1 MISIKKIRENPEEII
16 SKLRSR
22 NDKTDIKEVLLLDD
36 KLRTLKTRS
45 SEYRAQRNIASENI
59 GKIKKEGGD
68 SIFAIKETRDLGNK
82 LKELELDLIKNENEL
97 KRILFQMPNVP
108 QDSVPVASDFSGN
121 VTLREWGNKR
131 KYNFKTLREW
141 GNKREYNFK
150 LKNHIQLGEDLN
162 LFDFKRGSKLSG
174 SGFPLYVGNG
184 AKLERSLIN
193 SMIDHH
199 VTNFSFTEMLPS
211 ILMKKESMETTGQLP
226 KFQEDMYHTEIDNL
240 YLAPTAEVPI
250 TNLHRD
256 EILNESDLPIKYV
269 GYTPCFRRESGS
281 YGKDTRGLLRVH
293 QFNKVE
299 LVEFI
304 QPDDSIKELERL
316 TLQAES
322 VLQKLGLHYRVIE
335 LCTGDLGFSASKCY
349 DIELWA
355 PAEQQ
360 WLEVSS
366 CSSFD
371 SFQSRRGNIRFRR
384 KKDKKVDFV
393 HTLNGSGV
401 ATPRLMIALIE
412 TYQEEDGIVRFPEKV
427 SSFLGIKELA

>member
-1 MISIKKIRENPEEII
+1 MISIKKIRENPEGII

-22 NDKTDIKEVLLLDD
+22 NDKTDIREVLSLDD
-36 KLRTLKTRS
+36 KLRILKTRS

-59 GKIKKEGGD
+59 AKIKREGGD

-82 LKELELDLIKNENEL
+82 FKELELELIKNENEL
-97 KRILFQMPNVP
+97 NRILFQMPNVP
-108 QDSVPVASDFSGN
+108 HDSVPVDSDFSGN

-131 KYNFKTLREW
+131 D
-141 GNKREYNFK
+141 YNFK

-199 VTNFSFTEMLPS
+199 VTNFSFTEVLPS

-256 EILNESDLPIKYV
+256 EILDESDLPIKYV

-401 ATPRLMIALIE
+401 ATPRLMVALIE

-427 SSFLGIKELA
+427 ASFLGIKELA

>member
-1 MISIKKIRENPEEII
+1 MISLKKIRENPEEII
-16 SKLRSR
+16 IKLRSR
-22 NDKTDIKEVLLLDD
+22 NDKTDIKLVLSLDNQVR
-36 KLRTLKTRS
+36 LLKTRS
-45 SEYRAQRNIASENI
+45 SEYRAQRNLASERI
-59 GKIKKEGGD
+59 AKIKRSGGD
-68 SIFAIKETRDLGNK
+68 SSLAIRETRELGDK
-82 LKELELDLIKNENEL
+82 LKGLEIELTKIEKELDD
-97 KRILFQMPNVP
+97 ILCQIPNVP
-108 QDSVPVASDFSGN
+108 QNSVPVASDVSGN
-121 VTLREWGNKR
+121 VV
-131 KYNFKTLREW
+131 LREW
-141 GNKREYNFK
+141 GNKREYTFK
-150 LKNHIQLGEDLN
+150 LKNHTELGDDLG
-162 LFDFKRGSKLSG
+162 LFDFERGSKLSG
-174 SGFPLYVGNG
+174 SGFPLYIGNG
-184 AKLERSLIN
+184 AKLERALIN

-199 VTNFSFTEMLPS
+199 VTNFTFTEVLPS
-211 ILMKKESMETTGQLP
+211 ILMKKKSMETTGQLP

-304 QPDDSIKELERL
+304 HPEDSITELERL

-371 SFQSRRGNIRFRR
+371 TFQSRRGNIRFRR
-384 KKDKKVDFV
+384 NKDKKVEFV

-401 ATPRLMIALIE
+401 ATPRLMVALIE
-412 TYQEEDGIVRFPEKV
+412 TYQEKDGVVRFPEEV
-427 SSFLGIKELA
+427 STFLGIKELA

>member
-131 KYNFKTLREW
+131 KYNFK
-141 GNKREYNFK
+141 

-199 VTNFSFTEMLPS
+199 VTNFSFTEVLPS

-401 ATPRLMIALIE
+401 ATPRLMVALIE

>member
-22 NDKTDIKEVLLLDD
+22 NDKTDIREVLSLDD
-36 KLRTLKTRS
+36 KLRILKTRS

-59 GKIKKEGGD
+59 AKIKREGGD

-82 LKELELDLIKNENEL
+82 LKELELELIKNENEL
-97 KRILFQMPNVP
+97 NRILFQMPNVP
-108 QDSVPVASDFSGN
+108 QDSVPVDSDFSGN

-131 KYNFKTLREW
+131 D
-141 GNKREYNFK
+141 YNFK

-199 VTNFSFTEMLPS
+199 VTNFSFTEVLPS

-256 EILNESDLPIKYV
+256 EILDESDLPIKYV

-401 ATPRLMIALIE
+401 ATPRLMVALIE

-427 SSFLGIKELA
+427 ASFLGIKELA

>member
-131 KYNFKTLREW
+131 KYNFK
-141 GNKREYNFK
+141 

-199 VTNFSFTEMLPS
+199 VTNFSFTEILPS

-401 ATPRLMIALIE
+401 ATPRLMVALIE

>member
-131 KYNFKTLREW
+131 K
-141 GNKREYNFK
+141 YNFK

>member
-22 NDKTDIKEVLLLDD
+22 NDKTDIREVLSLDD
-36 KLRTLKTRS
+36 KLRILKTRS

-59 GKIKKEGGD
+59 AKIKREGGD

-82 LKELELDLIKNENEL
+82 LKELELELIKNENEL
-97 KRILFQMPNVP
+97 NRILFQMPNVP
-108 QDSVPVASDFSGN
+108 HDSVPVDSDFSGN

-131 KYNFKTLREW
+131 D
-141 GNKREYNFK
+141 YNFK

-199 VTNFSFTEMLPS
+199 VTNFSFTELLPS

-256 EILNESDLPIKYV
+256 EILDESDLPIKYV

-401 ATPRLMIALIE
+401 ATPRLMVALIE

-427 SSFLGIKELA
+427 ASFLGIKELA

>member
-121 VTLREWGNKR
+121 V
-131 KYNFKTLREW
+131 TLREW

>member
-1 MISIKKIRENPEEII
+1 MISIKRIRENSDEII
-16 SKLRSR
+16 RKLRTK
-22 NDKTDIKEVLLLDD
+22 NDKTDIKLVLSLDSEV
-36 KLRTLKTRS
+36 RQLKTRS
-45 SEYRAQRNIASENI
+45 SEYRSQRNLASENI
-59 GKIKKEGGD
+59 AKIKREGGD
-68 SIFAIKETRDLGNK
+68 FSLAVEETRELSDK
-82 LKELELDLIKNENEL
+82 LKSLEIELTKIEKEL
-97 KRILFQMPNVP
+97 KVILLQIPNIP
-108 QDSVPVASDFSGN
+108 QNSVPVASDASGN
-121 VTLREWGNKR
+121 VTVREWGNK
-131 KYNFKTLREW
+131 K
-141 GNKREYNFK
+141 EYNFK
-150 LKNHIQLGEDLN
+150 LKNHTELGEDLG

-184 AKLERSLIN
+184 AKLERALIN

-199 VTNFSFTEMLPS
+199 VNNFTFIEVLPS
-211 ILMKKESMETTGQLP
+211 VLMKKESMETTGQLP

-240 YLAPTAEVPI
+240 YLAPTAEVPL

-256 EILNESDLPIKYV
+256 EIFKESELPVKYV

-299 LVEFI
+299 LVKFI
-304 QPDDSIKELERL
+304 QPEDSISELEKL

-355 PAEQQ
+355 PAEKQ

-366 CSSFD
+366 CSTFD
-371 SFQSRRGNIRFRR
+371 TFQSRRGNIRFRR
-384 KKDKKVDFV
+384 EDNKKIDFV

-401 ATPRLMIALIE
+401 ATPRLMVALIE
-412 TYQEEDGIVRFPEKV
+412 TYQEKDGVVRFPKEV
-427 SSFLGIKELA
+427 STFLGIKQLD

>member
-1 MISIKKIRENPEEII
+1 MISLKKIRENPEEII
-16 SKLRSR
+16 IKLRSR
-22 NDKTDIKEVLLLDD
+22 NDKTDIKLVLSLDNQVR
-36 KLRTLKTRS
+36 LLKTRS
-45 SEYRAQRNIASENI
+45 SEYRAQRNLASERI
-59 GKIKKEGGD
+59 AKIKRSGGD
-68 SIFAIKETRDLGNK
+68 SSLAIRETRELGDK
-82 LKELELDLIKNENEL
+82 LKGLEIELTKIEKELDD
-97 KRILFQMPNVP
+97 ILCQIPNVP
-108 QDSVPVASDFSGN
+108 QNSVPVASDVSGN
-121 VTLREWGNKR
+121 VV
-131 KYNFKTLREW
+131 LREW
-141 GNKREYNFK
+141 GNKREYTFK
-150 LKNHIQLGEDLN
+150 LKNHTELGDDLG
-162 LFDFKRGSKLSG
+162 LFDFERGSKLSG
-174 SGFPLYVGNG
+174 SGFPLYIGNG
-184 AKLERSLIN
+184 AKLERALIN

-199 VTNFSFTEMLPS
+199 VTNFTFTEVLPS
-211 ILMKKESMETTGQLP
+211 ILMKKKSMETTGQLP

-256 EILNESDLPIKYV
+256 EILNESDLPVKYV

-304 QPDDSIKELERL
+304 HPEDSITELERL

-371 SFQSRRGNIRFRR
+371 TFQSRRGNIRFRR
-384 KKDKKVDFV
+384 NKDKKVEFV

-401 ATPRLMIALIE
+401 ATPRLMVALIE
-412 TYQEEDGIVRFPEKV
+412 TYQEKDGVVRFPEEV
-427 SSFLGIKELA
+427 STFLGIKELA

>member
-1 MISIKKIRENPEEII
+1 MISIKKIRENSEEII

-22 NDKTDIKEVLLLDD
+22 NDKTDIREVLSLDD
-36 KLRTLKTRS
+36 KLRILKTRS

-59 GKIKKEGGD
+59 AKIKREGGD

-82 LKELELDLIKNENEL
+82 LKELELELIKNENEL
-97 KRILFQMPNVP
+97 NRILFQMPNVP
-108 QDSVPVASDFSGN
+108 QDSVPVDSDFSGN

-131 KYNFKTLREW
+131 D
-141 GNKREYNFK
+141 YNFK
-150 LKNHIQLGEDLN
+150 LKNHMQLGEDLN

-199 VTNFSFTEMLPS
+199 VTNFSFTEVLPS

-401 ATPRLMIALIE
+401 ATPRLMVALIE

-427 SSFLGIKELA
+427 ASFLGIKELA

>member
-131 KYNFKTLREW
+131 K
-141 GNKREYNFK
+141 YNFK

-401 ATPRLMIALIE
+401 ATPRLMVALIE

>member
-22 NDKTDIKEVLLLDD
+22 NDKTDIKEVLFLDD
-36 KLRTLKTRS
+36 KIRTLKTRS

-121 VTLREWGNKR
+121 V
-131 KYNFKTLREW
+131 TLREW

>member
-121 VTLREWGNKR
+121 V
-131 KYNFKTLREW
+131 TLREW

-304 QPDDSIKELERL
+304 QPGDSIKELERL

-401 ATPRLMIALIE
+401 ATPRLMVALIE

-427 SSFLGIKELA
+427 ASFLGIKELA

>member
-22 NDKTDIKEVLLLDD
+22 NDKTDIREVLSLDD
-36 KLRTLKTRS
+36 KLRILKTRS

-59 GKIKKEGGD
+59 AKIKREGGD

-82 LKELELDLIKNENEL
+82 LKELELELIKNENEL
-97 KRILFQMPNVP
+97 NRILFQMPNVP
-108 QDSVPVASDFSGN
+108 HDSVPVDSDFSGN

-131 KYNFKTLREW
+131 D
-141 GNKREYNFK
+141 YNFK

-199 VTNFSFTEMLPS
+199 VTNFSFTEVLPS

-256 EILNESDLPIKYV
+256 EILDESDLPIKYV

-401 ATPRLMIALIE
+401 ATPRLMVALIE

>member
-1 MISIKKIRENPEEII
+1 MISIKRIRENSDEII
-16 SKLRSR
+16 RKLRTK
-22 NDKTDIKEVLLLDD
+22 NDKTDIKLVLSLDSEV
-36 KLRTLKTRS
+36 RQLKTRS
-45 SEYRAQRNIASENI
+45 SEYRSQRNLASENI
-59 GKIKKEGGD
+59 AKIKREGGD
-68 SIFAIKETRDLGNK
+68 FSLAVEETRELSDK
-82 LKELELDLIKNENEL
+82 LKSLEIELTKIEKELEV
-97 KRILFQMPNVP
+97 ILFQIPNIP
-108 QDSVPVASDFSGN
+108 QNSVPVASDASGN
-121 VTLREWGNKR
+121 VTVREWGNK
-131 KYNFKTLREW
+131 K
-141 GNKREYNFK
+141 EYNFK
-150 LKNHIQLGEDLN
+150 LKNHTELGEDLG

-184 AKLERSLIN
+184 AKLERALIN

-199 VTNFSFTEMLPS
+199 VNNFTFIEVLPS
-211 ILMKKESMETTGQLP
+211 VLMKKESMETTGQLP

-240 YLAPTAEVPI
+240 YLAPTAEVPL

-256 EILNESDLPIKYV
+256 EIFKESELPVKYV

-299 LVEFI
+299 LVKFI
-304 QPDDSIKELERL
+304 QPEDSISELEKL

-355 PAEQQ
+355 PAEKQ

-366 CSSFD
+366 CSTFD
-371 SFQSRRGNIRFRR
+371 TFQSRRGNIRFRR
-384 KKDKKVDFV
+384 EDNKKIDFV

-401 ATPRLMIALIE
+401 ATPRLMVALIE
-412 TYQEEDGIVRFPEKV
+412 TYQEKDGVVRFPKEV
-427 SSFLGIKELA
+427 STFLGIKQLD

>member
-16 SKLRSR
+16 SKLRSK
-22 NDKTDIKEVLLLDD
+22 NDKTDIREVLSLDD
-36 KLRTLKTRS
+36 KLRILKTRS

-59 GKIKKEGGD
+59 AKIKREGGD

-82 LKELELDLIKNENEL
+82 LKELELELIKNENEL
-97 KRILFQMPNVP
+97 NRILFQMPNVP
-108 QDSVPVASDFSGN
+108 HDSVPVDSDFSGN

-131 KYNFKTLREW
+131 D
-141 GNKREYNFK
+141 YNFK

-199 VTNFSFTEMLPS
+199 VTNFSFTEVLPS

-256 EILNESDLPIKYV
+256 EILDESDLPIKYV

-401 ATPRLMIALIE
+401 ATPRLMVALIE

-427 SSFLGIKELA
+427 ASFLGIKELA

>member
-1 MISIKKIRENPEEII
+1 MISLKKIRENPEEII
-16 SKLRSR
+16 IKLRSR
-22 NDKTDIKEVLLLDD
+22 NDKTDIKLILSLDN
-36 KLRTLKTRS
+36 KVRLLKTRS
-45 SEYRAQRNIASENI
+45 SEYRAQRNLASERI
-59 GKIKKEGGD
+59 AKIKRSGGD
-68 SIFAIKETRDLGNK
+68 SSLAIRETRELGDK
-82 LKELELDLIKNENEL
+82 LKGLEIELTKIEKELDD
-97 KRILFQMPNVP
+97 ILCQIPNVP
-108 QDSVPVASDFSGN
+108 QNSVPVASDVSGN
-121 VTLREWGNKR
+121 VV
-131 KYNFKTLREW
+131 LREW
-141 GNKREYNFK
+141 GNKREYTFK
-150 LKNHIQLGEDLN
+150 LKNHTELGDDLG
-162 LFDFKRGSKLSG
+162 LFDFERGSKLSG
-174 SGFPLYVGNG
+174 SGFPLYIGNG
-184 AKLERSLIN
+184 AKLERALIN

-199 VTNFSFTEMLPS
+199 VTNFTFTEVLPS
-211 ILMKKESMETTGQLP
+211 ILMKKKSMETTGQLP

-304 QPDDSIKELERL
+304 HPEDSITELERL

-371 SFQSRRGNIRFRR
+371 TFQSRRGNIRFRR
-384 KKDKKVDFV
+384 NEDKKVKFV

-401 ATPRLMIALIE
+401 ATPRLMVALIE
-412 TYQEEDGIVRFPEKV
+412 TYQEKDGVVRFPEEV
-427 SSFLGIKELA
+427 STFLGIKELA

>member
-131 KYNFKTLREW
+131 
-141 GNKREYNFK
+141 EYNFK

-199 VTNFSFTEMLPS
+199 VTNFSFTEVLPS

-401 ATPRLMIALIE
+401 ATPRLMVALIE

-427 SSFLGIKELA
+427 ASFLGIKELA

>member
-121 VTLREWGNKR
+121 V
-131 KYNFKTLREW
+131 TLREW

-401 ATPRLMIALIE
+401 ATPRLMVALIE

>member
-22 NDKTDIKEVLLLDD
+22 NDKTDIREVLSLDD
-36 KLRTLKTRS
+36 KLRILKTRS

-59 GKIKKEGGD
+59 AKIKREGGD

-82 LKELELDLIKNENEL
+82 LKELELELIKNENEL
-97 KRILFQMPNVP
+97 NRILFQMPNVP
-108 QDSVPVASDFSGN
+108 HDSVPVDSDFSGN

-131 KYNFKTLREW
+131 D
-141 GNKREYNFK
+141 YNFK

-401 ATPRLMIALIE
+401 ATPRLMVALIE

-427 SSFLGIKELA
+427 ASFLGIKELA

>member
-1 MISIKKIRENPEEII
+1 MISIKKIRVNPEEII

-22 NDKTDIKEVLLLDD
+22 NDKTDIREVLSLDD
-36 KLRTLKTRS
+36 KLRILKTRS

-59 GKIKKEGGD
+59 AKIKREGGD

-82 LKELELDLIKNENEL
+82 LKELELELIKNENEL
-97 KRILFQMPNVP
+97 NRILFQMPNVP
-108 QDSVPVASDFSGN
+108 HDSVPVDSDFSGN

-131 KYNFKTLREW
+131 D
-141 GNKREYNFK
+141 YNFK

-199 VTNFSFTEMLPS
+199 VTNFSFTEVLPS

-256 EILNESDLPIKYV
+256 EILDESDLPIKYV

-401 ATPRLMIALIE
+401 ATPRLMVALIE

-427 SSFLGIKELA
+427 ASFLGIKELA

>member
-1 MISIKKIRENPEEII
+1 MISIKKIRENPNEII
-16 SKLRSR
+16 TKLRSK
-22 NDKTDIKEVLLLDD
+22 NDKTDIKEVLSLDNQV
-36 KLRTLKTRS
+36 RILKTRS
-45 SEYRAQRNIASENI
+45 SAYRAQRNLASENI
-59 GKIKKEGGD
+59 AKIKREGGD
-68 SIFAIKETRDLGNK
+68 SSSAIKETRDLGDK
-82 LKELELDLIKNENEL
+82 LKGLEQELTKIEKKISG
-97 KRILFQMPNVP
+97 ILFQIPNVP
-108 QDSVPVASDFSGN
+108 QNSVPVASDASGN
-121 VTLREWGNKR
+121 KILRKWGSK
-131 KYNFKTLREW
+131 K
-141 GNKREYNFK
+141 EYNFK
-150 LKNHIQLGEDLN
+150 LKNHIDLGDDLR

-174 SGFPLYVGNG
+174 SGFPLYTGNG
-184 AKLERSLIN
+184 AKLERALIN

-199 VTNFSFTEMLPS
+199 VTNFNFTEVLPS
-211 ILMKKESMETTGQLP
+211 VLMKKDSMETTGQLP
-226 KFQEDMYHTEIDNL
+226 KFQDDMYHTEVDNL

-256 EILNESDLPIKYV
+256 EILNESDLPLKYV

-304 QPDDSIKELERL
+304 QPEDSNTELERL

-355 PAEQQ
+355 PAEEK

-384 KKDKKVDFV
+384 NKDKKVDFL

-401 ATPRLMIALIE
+401 ATPRLMVALIE
-412 TYQEEDGIVRFPEKV
+412 TYQEEDGLVRFPEQV
-427 SSFLGIKELA
+427 STFLGIKELA

>member
-59 GKIKKEGGD
+59 AKIKKEGGD

-121 VTLREWGNKR
+121 V
-131 KYNFKTLREW
+131 TLREW

-401 ATPRLMIALIE
+401 ATPRLMVALIE

>member
-1 MISIKKIRENPEEII
+1 MISLKKIRENPEEII
-16 SKLRSR
+16 IKLRSR
-22 NDKTDIKEVLLLDD
+22 NDKTDIKLVLSLDN
-36 KLRTLKTRS
+36 KVRLLKTRS
-45 SEYRAQRNIASENI
+45 SEYRAQRNLASERI
-59 GKIKKEGGD
+59 AKIKRSGGD
-68 SIFAIKETRDLGNK
+68 SSLAIRETRELGDK
-82 LKELELDLIKNENEL
+82 LKGLEIELTKIEKELDD
-97 KRILFQMPNVP
+97 ILCQIPNVP
-108 QDSVPVASDFSGN
+108 QNSVPVASDVSGN
-121 VTLREWGNKR
+121 VV
-131 KYNFKTLREW
+131 LREW
-141 GNKREYNFK
+141 GNKREYTFK
-150 LKNHIQLGEDLN
+150 LKNHTELGDDLG
-162 LFDFKRGSKLSG
+162 LFDFERGSKLSG
-174 SGFPLYVGNG
+174 SGFPLYIGNG
-184 AKLERSLIN
+184 AKLERALIN

-199 VTNFSFTEMLPS
+199 VTNFTFTEVLPS
-211 ILMKKESMETTGQLP
+211 ILMKKKSMETTGQLP

-304 QPDDSIKELERL
+304 HPEDSITELERL

-371 SFQSRRGNIRFRR
+371 TFQSRRGNIRFRR
-384 KKDKKVDFV
+384 NEDKKVKFV

-401 ATPRLMIALIE
+401 ATPRLMVALIE
-412 TYQEEDGIVRFPEKV
+412 TYQEKDGVVRFPEEV
-427 SSFLGIKELA
+427 STFLGIKELA